1 MYNPI
6 VAIIGFGRAGKIHY
20 QNLKEMNINIKYLPM
35 RDKNLFELFFII
47 AIDIADINPML
58 KAKIAK

>member
-1 MYNPI
+1 M
-6 VAIIGFGRAGKIHY
+6 AIIGFGRAGKIHY

>member
-20 QNLKEMNINIKYLPM
+20 QNLKEMNINIKYIVDYNCQEIKKSIGSQI
-35 RDKNLFELFFII
+35 RVTQI
-47 AIDIADINPML
+47 
-58 KAKIAK
+58 